1 MSQPILI
8 LKGTEAAAGTGSGT
22 GSNVGSARV
31 VRCVNTNATTDFLV
45 TLEESGGTDI
55 GTFTLAPMETV
66 LIRKDATDKI
76 FAENADVKLTA
87 VGVWSG

>member
-22 GSNVGSARV
+22 GSNVGSARI
-31 VRCVNTNATTDFLV
+31 VRCVNSGTTARLV

-55 GTFTLAPMETV
+55 GTLTV
-66 LIRKDATDKI
+66 AGGESVMIRKDATDKI
-76 FAENADVKLTA
+76 FAAHAEILLSA

>member
-8 LKGTEAAAGTGSGT
+8 LKGTEATAGTTSGAA
-22 GSNVGSARV
+22 SNVGSARI
-31 VRCVNTNATTDFLV
+31 VRCVNSGTTARLV

-55 GTFTLAPMETV
+55 GTLTV
-66 LIRKDATDKI
+66 AGGESVMIRKDATDKI
-76 FAENADVKLTA
+76 FAADPDILLSA

>member
-8 LKGTEAAAGTGSGT
+8 LKGTEAAAGENTAGA
-22 GSNVGSARV
+22 SNVGSARV

-55 GTFTLAPMETV
+55 GTLTLAPMETV